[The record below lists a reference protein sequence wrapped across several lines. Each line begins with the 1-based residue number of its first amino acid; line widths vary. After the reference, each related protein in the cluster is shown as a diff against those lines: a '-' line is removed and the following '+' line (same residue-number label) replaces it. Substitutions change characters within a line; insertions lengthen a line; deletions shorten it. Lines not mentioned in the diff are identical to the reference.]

1 MFLNSNFKISN
12 YEMEYFLG
20 IDLITF
26 IKTIGYFGLFVVIF
40 AESGLL
46 IGFFLP
52 GDSLLFTAGFLASQ
66 GFLNI
71 WVLLAGTFLGAVL
84 GDNFG
89 YTFGRRLGPKIFSKD
104 DSLFFHKDH
113 IEKAKEFYAKYGG
126 KALILARFLPVVR
139 TFTPI
144 LAGVGQ
150 MRYKTFFFY
159 NFTGGMIWT
168 IGLTGLGFFLGNV
181 VPNIDRYL
189 IPIIFVIIFS
199 SMLPTIFHILKN
211 KELRDKIINFFKNY
225 GR

>member
-1 MFLNSNFKISN
+1 
-12 YEMEYFLG
+12 MEYFLG

>member
-1 MFLNSNFKISN
+1 MFLNSNFKTSN
-12 YEMEYFLG
+12 YEMDYFLG